1 MASKSTST
9 VPVAL
14 DARLS
19 KRMAAYC
26 EYYAINEND
35 LVNDALAEFFEAH
48 RQNLD
53 ALVKGYVEMGQLNSE
68 IAHEFSS
75 CEAEADLRIL
85 R

>member
-1 MASKSTST
+1 MAAKSTSS
-9 VPVAL
+9 VPVAF
-14 DARLS
+14 DAQLS
-19 KRMAAYC
+19 KRIAAYC
-26 EYYAINEND
+26 EYYAIDEND

-53 ALVKGYVEMGQLNSE
+53 ALAQGYVEMGQLNSE

-75 CEAEADLRIL
+75 CEAEADLRML

>member
-1 MASKSTST
+1 MASKSTSG
-9 VPVAL
+9 VPVAF
-14 DARLS
+14 DAQLS
-19 KRMAAYC
+19 KRIAAYC